1 MITTLVYGS
10 LFMVVLVVDYVFGNG
25 LVFGTRSAFCKVV
38 CMIRKMMKQDV
49 HVVPSD
55 SQVQEA
61 PNMVMFFTEMCI
73 LVVTMLVRLL
83 LKYSSLRYRKLVT

>member
-55 SQVQEA
+55 SQVEA